1 METNVIEYLET
12 KRHVSTVESVDRYVF
27 RKDKGYHGLQ
37 RLLFWV
43 LAKIGCYAQDER
55 IAYTQHRLD
64 TDDLMEAIYKQDI
77 GVLEFYNQ
85 RGKSLLI
92 GSKDYQ
98 ELTGNPAIRQMMQ
111 FTGKYRGGYGE
122 VLGMN
127 IIVIPWMKGML
138 VVPKNVA

>member
-1 METNVIEYLET
+1 
-12 KRHVSTVESVDRYVF
+12 
-27 RKDKGYHGLQ
+27 
-37 RLLFWV
+37 
-43 LAKIGCYAQDER
+43 
-55 IAYTQHRLD
+55 
-64 TDDLMEAIYKQDI
+64 MEAIYKQDI